1 MSRPL
6 QGAQF
11 MLAAHRISQLPAD
24 QYAEVAFAGRSN
36 AGKSSALN
44 TLTGHKGLA
53 RTSKTPGR
61 TQQMV
66 AFSLPAEGGGEVV
79 TQRLI
84 DLPGYGYAK
93 VPLEMREH
101 WKKEIDAYLH
111 RRQSLRG
118 LVLIVD
124 IRHPLKEFDRLMLEF
139 CDATQL
145 PCHLLLTKADKL
157 SRGAATQALA
167 ALRKQFADEGLQ
179 ATAQVF
185 SSAAGTGVDEARE
198 AVMRL
203 LATPREG
210 GHDGSARRPVL
221 KRWLPSGARCARKR
235 DSRRAQGWLAGDALF
250 ARRRTEAS
258 SVDWLMPCV
267 STERRARALRPPA
280 EGEWLAA

>member
-1 MSRPL
+1 MLNPL

-24 QYAEVAFAGRSN
+24 QGAEVAFAGRSN

-66 AFSLPAEGGGEVV
+66 AFSLPPAATAGGSALDL
-79 TQRLI
+79 RLI

-101 WKKEIDAYLH
+101 WKLEIDAYLH
-111 RRQSLRG
+111 QRRSLRG

-124 IRHPLKEFDRLMLEF
+124 IRHPLKEFDRMMLEF
-139 CDATQL
+139 CFATQL

-157 SRGAATQALA
+157 SRGQATQALA
-167 ALRKQFADEGLQ
+167 ALRKQFAAEGLH
-179 ATAQVF
+179 ATAQIF
-185 SSAAGTGVDEARE
+185 SSSAGTGVDEARQ
-198 AVMRL
+198 AVMVL
-203 LATPREG
+203 LQQPREG
-210 GHDGSARRPVL
+210 AHQTR
-221 KRWLPSGARCARKR
+221 
-235 DSRRAQGWLAGDALF
+235 
-250 ARRRTEAS
+250 
-258 SVDWLMPCV
+258 
-267 STERRARALRPPA
+267 ER
-280 EGEWLAA
+280 

>member
-1 MSRPL
+1 
-6 QGAQF
+6 

-24 QYAEVAFAGRSN
+24 HGAEVAFAGRSN

-66 AFSLPAEGGGEVV
+66 TFSLPPAAGGASGPDL
-79 TQRLI
+79 RLI

-101 WKKEIDAYLH
+101 WKLEIDAYLH
-111 RRQSLRG
+111 QRRSLRG

-124 IRHPLKEFDRLMLEF
+124 IRHPLKEFDRTMLEF
-139 CDATQL
+139 CFATQL

-157 SRGAATQALA
+157 SRGQATQALA
-167 ALRKQFADEGLQ
+167 TLRKQFVDESLH
-179 ATAQVF
+179 ATAQIF
-185 SSAAGTGVDEARE
+185 SSSVGTGVEEARQ
-198 AVMRL
+198 AVMTL

-210 GHDGSARRPVL
+210 AH
-221 KRWLPSGARCARKR
+221 
-235 DSRRAQGWLAGDALF
+235 QG
-250 ARRRTEAS
+250 R
-258 SVDWLMPCV
+258 
-267 STERRARALRPPA
+267 
-280 EGEWLAA
+280 